1 VNVADLQARAVDM
14 GFAAGWGAVKALP
27 SPFANRAFRTVAD
40 LAAARN
46 GKGARQLRKNLR
58 RVVPHA
64 TEAELDELVG
74 EALRS
79 YARYWLETFRLP
91 KMEKQAVVARVDRDT
106 TGAEHIDAAGRAG
119 KGFILAL
126 PHMGNW
132 DVAALWLVAQ
142 GYPFATVAERLKP
155 ESLYDRFVAYRESL
169 GMEVL
174 PLTGGAAPSEV
185 LASRLRAGRAV
196 CLVADRDLSRNGIEV
211 QFFGE
216 ATRMPGGP
224 ALLAARTGAALLP
237 VGLWFTPDGGWG
249 QRIGEPVQLEGRR
262 LADKVRAGTQAL
274 ADAFEK
280 QIARHPAD
288 WHMLQ
293 KLWLADL
300 PARTSDQ
307 TAALNGHRP

>member
-1 VNVADLQARAVDM
+1 MKVADLQARAVDL

-27 SPFANRAFRTVAD
+27 SPFASRAFRTVAD
-40 LAAARN
+40 IASSRN
-46 GKGARQLRKNLR
+46 GKGTQQLRKNLR
-58 RVVPHA
+58 RVVPQA

-91 KMEKQAVVARVDRDT
+91 RMDRRAVVARTDAQT
-106 TGAEHIDAAGRAG
+106 TGTEHIHAAGRSG

-132 DVAALWLVAQ
+132 DVAAIWLVAQ
-142 GYPFATVAERLKP
+142 GYPFTTVAERLKP
-155 ESLYDRFVAYRESL
+155 ESLFDRFVAYRESL

-174 PLTGGAAPSEV
+174 PLTGGAAPPAEA
-185 LASRLRAGRAV
+185 LANRLRDGRAV
-196 CLVADRDLSRNGIEV
+196 CLVADRDLSRNGVEV
-211 QFFGE
+211 EFFGE

-224 ALLAARTGAALLP
+224 ALLAATTGATLLP
-237 VGLWFTPDGGWG
+237 VALWFTSDGGWG
-249 QRIGEPVQLEGRR
+249 QWIGEAVRLEGRR
-262 LADKVRAGTQAL
+262 LADKVRSGTQAL
-274 ADAFEK
+274 ASAFEE
-280 QIARHPAD
+280 QIRQHPAD

-293 KLWLADL
+293 KLWLSDL
-300 PARTSDQ
+300 SAR